1 MLFHQNDAKKPI
13 KNILLRANAKPP
25 VLSSGPNTISFGVLP
40 VTQSL
45 TKTITL
51 TNRGLSDLEIY
62 DISIEDDLEGNFDYV
77 NACGIITQ
85 GTSCGIEVAFSPQ
98 TIGKKTGTLAII
110 SNDPVRQKKTI
121 RLIGQGK

>member
-1 MLFHQNDAKKPI
+1 MIALVNSYRGARVPLLSLFILLSSASVSAALVVSSNDAKKPI

-77 NACGIITQ
+77 
-85 GTSCGIEVAFSPQ
+85 
-98 TIGKKTGTLAII
+98 K
-110 SNDPVRQKKTI
+110 RQ
-121 RLIGQGK
+121 RDHHPRDLLRY